1 MQRYQI
7 VTPNIWGVVVWAPTF
22 WTHFFHIHIVHRD
35 FFSFSPFFSWD
46 SFCDWLF
53 CLWIFIR
60 RGLVWF
66 RFCDRLFCYS
76 TLSFKLGPFCREYD
90 RAYRVIM
97 LGPFCRPHIASTPL
111 SFLESCMGGSPNLVL
126 ALSEARLKSTSLGMP
141 VNWRRVC
148 NLHVWPA
155 SEVTRE
161 VRLTRKQ
168 KSSPCQAGWGRGNS
182 HLHKYKKKHTIS
194 VFKEHFKNT

>member
-1 MQRYQI
+1 MWEYKGCCRL
-7 VTPNIWGVVVWAPTF
+7 G
-22 WTHFFHIHIVHRD
+22 THFLDTLFGHT
-35 FFSFSPFFSWD
+35 FFTFILYTGTFFPFSPLFLHETVSVIGF
-46 SFCDWLF
+46 F

-66 RFCDRLFCYS
+66 RFCDWLFCYS
-76 TLSFKLGPFCREYD
+76 TLSSKLGPFCREYE

-97 LGPFCRPHIASTPL
+97 LGPFCRPHIASTSYL
-111 SFLESCMGGSPNLVL
+111 FSSHAWAGGSRNLVL

-141 VNWRRVC
+141 VNWRRVW

-155 SEVTRE
+155 SKVTRE

-168 KSSPCQAGWGRGNS
+168 KSSPCQGRLGAREQPF
-182 HLHKYKKKHTIS
+182 TQ
-194 VFKEHFKNT
+194 V